1 MDGGA
6 ELDALSIGLSGMH
19 GTRAMVGRAA
29 CRCAMLIW
37 THIITAAASRPRPVQ
52 LGLCLEHGTYVAEA
66 VERRALRLRAHKQQ
80 LLEDTPKASRRIIQQ
95 RENGYRS

>member
-37 THIITAAASRPRPVQ
+37 THIIDHSSGRQATSSTARVVFGARYVRCRGSRTNA
-52 LGLCLEHGTYVAEA
+52 G
-66 VERRALRLRAHKQQ
+66 RACVCVHINNFWIHIHQKPQ
-80 LLEDTPKASRRIIQQ
+80 E
-95 RENGYRS
+95 E

>member
-19 GTRAMVGRAA
+19 GTRAMVGQHAVA
-29 CRCAMLIW
+29 RCLFGH
-37 THIITAAASRPRPVQ
+37 TSSITAAAGRPRPVQ

-66 VERRALRLRAHKQQ
+66 VERMQAELAFAC
-80 LLEDTPKASRRIIQQ
+80 T
-95 RENGYRS
+95 